1 MFRRRFTLLPE
12 KATDSDILVTRVN
25 FVTFTAAFSL
35 NTPFGL
41 AREIDLP

>member
-1 MFRRRFTLLPE
+1 MFRRRFTLPPK
-12 KATDSDILVTRVN
+12 KATDSGIPVTRVN
-25 FVTFTAAFSL
+25 FATFTAPFSP